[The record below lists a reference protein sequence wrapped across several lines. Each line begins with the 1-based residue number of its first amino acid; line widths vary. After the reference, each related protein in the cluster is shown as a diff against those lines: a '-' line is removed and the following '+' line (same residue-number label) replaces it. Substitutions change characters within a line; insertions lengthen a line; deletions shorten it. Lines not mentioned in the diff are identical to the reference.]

1 MLRGTPTLVAID
13 TTRLK
18 LQLWVFVQQFE
29 KFKSI
34 LTTTKRGKTAKT
46 MASMFVNSQLHKL
59 TFQRRSALFGFSL
72 VSVRS
77 KDQVSISGTAIDL
90 FHSPRL

>member
-1 MLRGTPTLVAID
+1 MLRGTATLVAID

-34 LTTTKRGKTAKT
+34 SITTKKGE
-46 MASMFVNSQLHKL
+46 NSQKYGFNVYQF
-59 TFQRRSALFGFSL
+59 TVSQTDIPKALGSLWISL

-77 KDQVSISGTAIDL
+77 KDQVSISGTATDF
-90 FHSPRL
+90 FHIPRF

>member
-1 MLRGTPTLVAID
+1 MFTPVFAMLRETATLVAID

-34 LTTTKRGKTAKT
+34 SITTKKGKTAKD
-46 MASMFVNSQLHKL
+46 MASLFINSRF
-59 TFQRRSALFGFSL
+59 TN
-72 VSVRS
+72 
-77 KDQVSISGTAIDL
+77 
-90 FHSPRL
+90 